1 MSKITVNFVFNRN
14 PYMKLDLELD
24 MLIKD
29 VKTLLFSKVSPKLDT
44 KNIKLYKNTRE
55 LDDNEALRKYN
66 INNESKI
73 DLVFMQSS

>member
-29 VKTLLFSKVSPKLDT
+29 VKTLLFSKVSPKLNT

-55 LDDNEALRKYN
+55 LDDNERLGKYN